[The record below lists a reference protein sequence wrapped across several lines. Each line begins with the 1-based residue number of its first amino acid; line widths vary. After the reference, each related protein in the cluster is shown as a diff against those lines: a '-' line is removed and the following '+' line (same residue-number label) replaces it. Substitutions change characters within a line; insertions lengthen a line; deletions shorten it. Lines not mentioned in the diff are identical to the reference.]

1 MLKIIISLFTTVIM
15 LFGNLFGLTGYK
27 ATGHDDYRNYKNVI
41 LMIADGD
48 GANTIAAT
56 KKLKNT
62 TLAMDNM
69 PVLCESETRSLTNKV
84 TDSAAGGTALATGI
98 RTYNG
103 AIGVY
108 LFAPL
113 GNFYNVPKNLCE
125 LAIENG
131 KSAGVVTTDK
141 TSGATPGTFSAHS
154 VERGYEKD
162 ISKDQMRSK
171 LDLIWGAESESVTAE
186 YCEKQGFKYITTQDE
201 MEALEPGTRSFG
213 QFSFSDFANVD
224 NSKGTPYIVDMTEKA
239 IELLN
244 ADEDGFFLMVE
255 GAQVDKFS
263 HSNNMEGAANQLVEF
278 SKAVQAALDFA
289 KEDGDTLVVVTADH
303 ETGGITYNAETDEY
317 YYTKTGHTGVNVPC
331 YVSAE
336 DAGFV
341 SGEAYKN
348 CEISV
353 QIAKVMGFDGWNFPA
368 MRLKNDFWFIN
379 IG

>member
-1 MLKIIISLFTTVIM
+1 MIKIIISLFTTVIM

-27 ATGHDDYRNYKNVI
+27 GTDHQDYKNYKNVI
-41 LMIADGD
+41 LMIADGN

-69 PVLCESETRSLTNKV
+69 PVKCESETRSLTDKV

-108 LFAPL
+108 IFDPI
-113 GNFYNVPKNLCE
+113 GSFYNVPENLCE

-131 KSAGVVTTDK
+131 KTAGVATTDS
-141 TSGATPGTFSAHS
+141 TSGATPAAFSAHAPD
-154 VERGYEKD
+154 RGNEKN
-162 ISKDQMRSK
+162 ISKDQMRS
-171 LDLIWGAESESVTAE
+171 DLTLVWGAESESVTPEFCA
-186 YCEKQGFKYITTQDE
+186 KKGFEYITTEAE
-201 MEALEPGTRSFG
+201 MDALQPGTRSFG

-224 NSKGTPYIVDMTEKA
+224 NSNGTPYIVDMTEKA
-239 IELLN
+239 IELLS

-263 HSNNMEGAANQLVEF
+263 HSNNLEGAASQLVEF

-289 KEDGDTLVVVTADH
+289 AKDGETLVVVTADH
-303 ETGGITYNAETDEY
+303 ETGGITLDESTGEY

-331 YVSAE
+331 FVSAE

-341 SGEAYKN
+341 TGEAYKN
-348 CEISV
+348 CEIST
-353 QIAKVMGFDGWNFPA
+353 QIARVMGCGKWQFPQMNF
-368 MRLKNDFWFIN
+368 
-379 IG
+379 

>member
-1 MLKIIISLFTTVIM
+1 MIKVIVSLLTTVIL

-27 ATGHDDYRNYKNVI
+27 GTGHEDYKIYKNVI

-56 KKLKNT
+56 KKYRDT
-62 TLAMDNM
+62 DLAMDYM
-69 PVLCESETRSLTNKV
+69 PVKCESKTRSLTNKV

-108 LFAPL
+108 MFAPL
-113 GNFYNVPKNLCE
+113 GTFYNVPKNLCE

-141 TSGATPGTFSAHS
+141 TSGATPAVFSAHTVARN
-154 VERGYEKD
+154 VEFD
-162 ISKDQMRSK
+162 ISIDQMRSD
-171 LDLIWGAESESVTAE
+171 LTLIWGAESDTVTESR
-186 YCEKQGFKYITTQDE
+186 CERHGFEYITTQEE

-213 QFSFSDFANVD
+213 QFSFDDFADVTNE
-224 NSKGTPYIVDMTEKA
+224 NGTPYISDMTAKA

-255 GAQVDKFS
+255 GAQIDKFS
-263 HSNNMEGAANQLVEF
+263 HKNNMDGATAQLVEF
-278 SKAVQAALDFA
+278 SKAVDVALEFA

-303 ETGGITYNAETDEY
+303 ETGGITYNEETDEY
-317 YYTKTGHTGVNVPC
+317 YYTTGDHTGVNVPC
-331 YVSAE
+331 FVSAT

-341 SGEAYKN
+341 SGEAYMN
-348 CEISV
+348 CEIST
-353 QIAKVMGFDGWNFPA
+353 QLARVMGYGQSQFPA
-368 MRLKNDFWFIN
+368 LRWKNCF
-379 IG
+379 